1 MNNFFSTNLL
11 YSNQLSMISGFEN
24 INQFFFQFPDNDID
38 TLSYKLT
45 KQTNSTNCSYYQTS
59 ENKYN
64 SKNATMEASLS
75 SLSVVKFEE

>member
-1 MNNFFSTNLL
+1 LST
-11 YSNQLSMISGFEN
+11 ISGLEN

-45 KQTNSTNCSYYQTS
+45 KQTNSTSCSYFQTT

-64 SKNATMEASLS
+64 GKNATMEVSLS
-75 SLSVVKFEE
+75 SLYVVKFVE